1 VNNNQD
7 ELLRELDFIRATIML
22 KQNHVDYL
30 KTIDE
35 DNLSKAVRTVLDEHI
50 QQTKMMKLER
60 HLLILLVFFI
70 FLLGIYQIWIL

>member
-1 VNNNQD
+1 
-7 ELLRELDFIRATIML
+7 ML

-35 DNLSKAVRTVLDEHI
+35 DNMSKAVRTVLDEHI

-60 HLLILLVFFI
+60 HLLIILVFFI